1 MNDTPD
7 ADRQAAGSDA
17 TPIVELQRTIEQ
29 IVLGQQDAI
38 QLLIAAYAAS
48 GHVLLEGTPGVGKT
62 LLARSFAAAVGGS
75 FARIQF
81 TPDLMPADVIG
92 SNILVPGSSQ
102 FEFLPGPVF
111 HDVLLADEINRT
123 PPKTQAALLEGMQ
136 EGQAT
141 IDGVTHPLPEAFFV
155 VATQNPLEFEGVY
168 PLPEAQLDRF
178 LLRIRMQVPSPEHE
192 RALLQQTVS
201 SGPAEDRVTA
211 CQQVTNSEELRGAS
225 RAVHVR
231 DDVLDYGHQLA
242 LKVRE
247 SPHVELGPSPRAVLA
262 LLEVARGLA
271 LTEQRDF
278 VIPDDVKRAVQP
290 CWAHRVRLLSE
301 SELENQTP
309 ESVLSEASDEVEVPH

>member
-7 ADRQAAGSDA
+7 SDRPAAVGAESIA
-17 TPIVELQRTIEQ
+17 HLQQTIEQ
-29 IVLGQQDAI
+29 IVLGQADAI
-38 QLLIAAYAAS
+38 QLLIAGYAAS
-48 GHVLLEGTPGVGKT
+48 GHVMLEGTPGVGKT

-81 TPDLMPADVIG
+81 TPDLMPADVVG
-92 SNILVPGSSQ
+92 SNILLPGSSQ
-102 FEFLPGPVF
+102 FEFLPGPIF

-141 IDGVTHPLPEAFFV
+141 IDGVAHPLPEAFFV

-178 LLRIRMQVPSPEHE
+178 LLRIRMLVPSAEHE
-192 RALLQQTVS
+192 RALLQETMR
-201 SGPAEDRVTA
+201 SGPAEDRVSA
-211 CQQVTNSEELRGAS
+211 CRQVIGGEELRGAS

-271 LTEQRDF
+271 LTEERDF

-309 ESVLSEASDEVEVPH
+309 ESVLSEVSDEVAVPH